1 MKPKMSDDGK
11 KNGGQVKSAVVGERK
26 VIVVRKRSFRSSS
39 GRQFGVM
46 IRHGLSN
53 RNRYGSGV
61 CRQRS
66 DTEDSK
72 EPHNAVLLH
81 LPHSPLLHLPGRQGH
96 HKLFQLILACFLKIT
111 CRKYDVPRILSIAFS
126 QLDGLAV

>member
-53 RNRYGSGV
+53 RNR
-61 CRQRS
+61 S
-66 DTEDSK
+66 DKGLTLRTAKS
-72 EPHNAVLLH
+72 HITQCCYTCH
-81 LPHSPLLHLPGRQGH
+81 TLPSSTSQDVKGT
-96 HKLFQLILACFLKIT
+96 INCFN
-111 CRKYDVPRILSIAFS
+111 
-126 QLDGLAV
+126 